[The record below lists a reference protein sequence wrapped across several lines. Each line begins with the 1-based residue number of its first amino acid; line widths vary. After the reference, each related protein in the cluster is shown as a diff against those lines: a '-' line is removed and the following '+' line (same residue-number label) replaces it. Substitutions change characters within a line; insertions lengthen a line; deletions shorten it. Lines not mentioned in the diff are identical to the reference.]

1 MTRQILIV
9 GIGAGDPDDLTIKAV
24 RALHRADVFFLLD
37 KGSHAPELADL
48 RREIL
53 ARHVP
58 GPHRIVEIRD
68 PERNRVASAYGAAVH
83 DWRRRR
89 ADLVEAA
96 IRDEVAPDGC
106 GAFLVW
112 GDPAVYDSLVA
123 VVDEV
128 RTRGTVA
135 VEYTVVPGI
144 SSVAALAAAHRI
156 SLTRVG
162 RPVQITT
169 GRLLADEGMPPGV
182 DDVVVMLDA
191 RCAFTT
197 VTGASDIYWGAY
209 LGTPDEILIHGPVAE
224 VADRIVA
231 ERAAARRRKGWI
243 MDTYLLR
250 RPADPSPDP
259 TPE

>member
-1 MTRQILIV
+1 MTRHILVV

-24 RALHRADVFFLLD
+24 HALNRADVFFLLD
-37 KGSHAPELADL
+37 KGSTAAELTDL
-48 RREIL
+48 RRDVL

-68 PERNRVASAYGAAVH
+68 PERDRAAPAYGAAVE

-96 IRDEVAPDGC
+96 IRDEVAPGGC

-112 GDPAVYDSLVA
+112 GDPAVYDSIVA

-128 RTRGTVA
+128 LARGTVDLDH
-135 VEYTVVPGI
+135 TVVPGI

-169 GRLLADEGMPPGV
+169 GRLLAAEGLPLGV

-197 VTGASDIYWGAY
+197 VTDADIYWGAY

-231 ERAAARRRKGWI
+231 ERAAARQRKGWI

-250 RPADPSPDP
+250 RP
-259 TPE
+259 